1 MAPAVVAAMVPPTAL
16 PAPGMNFSMPDTT
29 DRPISVAA
37 EAPSVEVTSVVMAV
51 VSSSMPKVM
60 PILAIMPTWIGTSAK
75 ASENGMGAAAA
86 DAARPA
92 ATLTSISARFF
103 FTSRAFLL
111 RVDSALA

>member
-1 MAPAVVAAMVPPTAL
+1 MSRL
-16 PAPGMNFSMPDTT
+16 DTT
-29 DRPISVAA
+29 ERPIRVAA
-37 EAPSVEVTSVVMAV
+37 EAPSVDVTSVVMAA

-92 ATLTSISARFF
+92 AMFTSISARFF
-103 FTSRAFLL
+103 YFQRLLVAGGQRIGVGALL
-111 RVDSALA
+111 RLGDGLGGGGD

>member
-1 MAPAVVAAMVPPTAL
+1 
-16 PAPGMNFSMPDTT
+16 MPDTSE
-29 DRPISVAA
+29 RPISVAA
-37 EAPSVEVTSVVMAV
+37 DAPSVDVTSVVIAV

-60 PILAIMPTWIGTSAK
+60 PILAIMPTWMGTRAN

-92 ATLTSISARFF
+92 AMFTSISARFF

-111 RVDSALA
+111 RVDKALA